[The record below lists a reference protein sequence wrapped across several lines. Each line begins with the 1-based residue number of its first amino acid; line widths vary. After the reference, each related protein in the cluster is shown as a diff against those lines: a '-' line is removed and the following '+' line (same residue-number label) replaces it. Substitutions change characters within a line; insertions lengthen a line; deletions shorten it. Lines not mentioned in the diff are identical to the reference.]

1 MELIKRWFLSGLPLA
16 ATIGILAW
24 AFIQLDG
31 VLAVPQRALFKYCT
45 SKEMT
50 IPGLGIVVIL
60 VGVLLL
66 GFLVSSFLTRW
77 LVAIPGRIFERLPL
91 VKLVYSSI
99 RDLFDAFVGD
109 KKSFDR
115 PVLVR
120 PMGGS
125 DFRVLGFMTNE
136 DLSGL
141 GIRDEVAVYLP
152 QSYNFAGN
160 LIVVPRDAVTP
171 LEVESGEAMT
181 FIVSGGVSSKR
192 PEGLPEP
199 AEAG

>member
-1 MELIKRWFLSGLPLA
+1 MKLIKRWFLSGLPIA

-24 AFIQLDG
+24 AFVQLDG
-31 VLAVPQRALFKYCT
+31 VLAVPQRALFKYCLD
-45 SKEMT
+45 KEMT

-60 VGVLLL
+60 ATVLLL

-77 LVAIPGRIFERLPL
+77 LVTIPGRIFERLPL

-120 PMGGS
+120 PVSGS
-125 DFRVLGFMTNE
+125 DFRVLGFLTN
-136 DLSGL
+136 DNLSRL
-141 GIRDEVAVYLP
+141 GIADEVAVYLP

-160 LIVVPRDAVTP
+160 LIVVPREAVTP
-171 LEVESGEAMT
+171 LNVESGEAMT
-181 FIVSGGVSSKR
+181 FIVSGGVSAKK
-192 PEGLPEP
+192 PEALT
-199 AEAG
+199 AGG